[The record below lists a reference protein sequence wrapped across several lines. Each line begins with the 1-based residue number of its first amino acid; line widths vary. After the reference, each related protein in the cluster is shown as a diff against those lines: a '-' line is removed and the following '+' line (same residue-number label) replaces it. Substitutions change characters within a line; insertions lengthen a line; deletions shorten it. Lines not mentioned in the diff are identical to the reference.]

1 MSDTTPATP
10 DDVLPDLA
18 HFDHDDAWRLGLLVT
33 ERCRAESYRVTI
45 SISIGEQR
53 VFHVGLP
60 GSSAMTDAWVDRK
73 RNVVRHFDRST
84 AYVTDRYGISD
95 WPAFAAAFATPMAD
109 FAPGEG
115 AVPIRVRGTQVGV
128 LALSG
133 IEPTGDHEV
142 VVSALQEFAATADA
156 A

>member
-1 MSDTTPATP
+1 M
-10 DDVLPDLA
+10 DDQLPDLA
-18 HFDHDDAWRLGLLVT
+18 HFDHDDAWRLGCIVV
-33 ERCRAESYRVTI
+33 ERCRAGGHPVTI
-45 SISIGEQR
+45 SITIGEQR

-60 GSSAMTDAWVDRK
+60 GSSAMTDSWVDRK

-84 AYVTDRYGISD
+84 LYVQEHYGISD
-95 WPAFAAAFATPMAD
+95 WPGFAAAFATPMAD

-115 AVPIRVRGTQVGV
+115 AIPIRVRGTQVGV

-133 IEPTGDHEV
+133 IVPTGDHELIEA
-142 VVSALQEFAATADA
+142 ALAEFAATADGGA